1 MLINACTAIAT
12 YASSSHVENEDA
24 VGMLNLRMRH
34 GGPDWVWVI
43 SDGMGGHRHGEQAS
57 RITVQTFLGRF
68 LLSYFDSD
76 KFLEDWNQYLKTLIA
91 DIDTDVYNF
100 GFSGEAFH
108 RDPHRS
114 LMGATMTGALLLD
127 NFLYLVHV
135 GDTRCY
141 LLRDNSLQ
149 QLTLDHVTENGEFL
163 TQALGLGD
171 PLLPSTTMIEIQ
183 ERDMLIFLSDGVYK
197 ALERSE
203 IRDIVV
209 GGSNL
214 EHSVERLVARAS
226 ESPRFHDDAST
237 ILVSFDSALG
247 EPER

>member
-1 MLINACTAIAT
+1 
-12 YASSSHVENEDA
+12 
-24 VGMLNLRMRH
+24 
-34 GGPDWVWVI
+34 
-43 SDGMGGHRHGEQAS
+43 
-57 RITVQTFLGRF
+57 
-68 LLSYFDSD
+68 
-76 KFLEDWNQYLKTLIA
+76 
-91 DIDTDVYNF
+91 
-100 GFSGEAFH
+100 
-108 RDPHRS
+108 
-114 LMGATMTGALLLD
+114 MTGALLLD

-141 LLRDNSLQ
+141 LLRDNSLE

-214 EHSVERLVARAS
+214 EHSVERLVASAS
-226 ESPRFHDDAST
+226 ESPRFHDDATT